1 MSFKGHPAPVRR
13 HRSELV
19 ARTVV
24 AIPAIVVALLLIGVG
39 GLAFCIG
46 LLAVGWLG
54 LHELYRMY
62 PRSNPPRLAGFLGV
76 AALLFAAYYGGPPAV
91 LGALISFLPIL
102 FLIVLLQPHPRA
114 GGVGLTVLA
123 LYWIGL
129 PLAHGVMLR
138 GLRHGGGVVLDVVL
152 GTLLGDTGAYLGG
165 HRFGHR
171 KLAPRISPGKTV
183 EGLLI
188 GVICAVGGV
197 WLASR
202 FQEWLT
208 ATHALLLGLGVGAA
222 GPLGDLFESFIK
234 RDAGV
239 KDSGR
244 VFGPHGGVLDRLDA
258 LLFTAVVGY
267 YIWRAYV

>member
-1 MSFKGHPAPVRR
+1 MSARR
-13 HRSELV
+13 HQARPRRRSELA

-24 AIPAIVVALLLIGVG
+24 AIPAVLVAVLLIGAG
-39 GLAFCIG
+39 GLPFCIG
-46 LLAVGWLG
+46 LLVVGWLG
-54 LHELYRMY
+54 LHELYGMY
-62 PRSNPPRLAGFLGV
+62 PRSNPPRLAGFLGL
-76 AALLFAAYYGGPPAV
+76 AAVLFAAYYGGPVAT
-91 LGALISFLPIL
+91 LGALITFLPVL
-102 FLIVLLQPHPRA
+102 FLLAIAQPHPRA

-138 GLRHGGGVVLDVVL
+138 SLPHGGGVVFDVVL
-152 GTLLGDTGAYLGG
+152 GTLLCDTAAYIGG
-165 HRFGHR
+165 HLFGRH
-171 KLAPRISPGKTV
+171 KLAPRLSPGKTV

-188 GVICAVGGV
+188 GVITAVGGV

-208 ATHALLLGLGVGAA
+208 TSHALLLGLGVGAA

-239 KDSGR
+239 KDSGK

-258 LLFTAVVGY
+258 MLFTAVVGY
-267 YIWRAYV
+267 YIWKAYG

>member
-1 MSFKGHPAPVRR
+1 MSRPRPVPVPRR
-13 HRSELV
+13 QRSELF
-19 ARTVV
+19 ARTAV
-24 AIPAIVVALLLIGVG
+24 AIPAVVVALLLIGVG
-39 GLAFCIG
+39 GLAFCLG
-46 LLAVGWLG
+46 LLVVGWIG
-54 LHELYRMY
+54 LHELYGMY
-62 PRSNPPRLAGFLGV
+62 PRSNPPRLAGFAGL
-76 AALLFAAYYGGPPAV
+76 AALLLAAYFGGPAGL
-91 LGALISFLPIL
+91 LGALITYLPIL
-102 FLIVLLQPHPRA
+102 FLLVIVQPHPRA

-138 GLRHGGGVVLDVVL
+138 NLRHGGGVVLDVVI
-152 GTLLGDTGAYLGG
+152 GTLAGDTAAYIGG
-165 HRFGHR
+165 HLFGQR
-171 KLAPRISPGKTV
+171 KLAPRLSPGKTV

-188 GVICAVGGV
+188 GVVCAVGAV

-202 FQEWLT
+202 FQEWLP
-208 ATHALLLGLGVGAA
+208 ASHALVLGLGVGVA
-222 GPLGDLFESFIK
+222 GPLGDLFESFLK

-258 LLFTAVVGY
+258 MLFTAVVGY